1 LLFKNHV
8 LLDHSNLEV
17 QRVYGRPVE
26 TLIGKDA
33 MKRLR
38 TPIMKKIKQGKF
50 SELVNKLLS
59 TDFPFDGDKINREYP
74 FAYEGDPLKR

>member
-1 LLFKNHV
+1 
-8 LLDHSNLEV
+8 
-17 QRVYGRPVE
+17 
-26 TLIGKDA
+26 
-33 MKRLR
+33 
-38 TPIMKKIKQGKF
+38 MKKIKQGKF